1 VSSQN
6 IRSVPITKQKNTNI
20 FQLFYCQQTQS
31 LLITLYKYIVHT
43 TSSRTTESVANNE
56 NCELWKIKKRIL
68 LSTREKQAVYKYCLE
83 RKEISPELK
92 KYRQRTRILVCNN
105 KILLNLGN
113 LTISIGQPTPV
124 IFNILES
131 TLTRI

>member
-1 VSSQN
+1 
-6 IRSVPITKQKNTNI
+6 VPITKQKNTNI

-68 LSTREKQAVYKYCLE
+68 RSTREKQAVYKYCLE

-92 KYRQRTRILVCNN
+92 KYRQRTTILVGNN

-131 TLTRI
+131 TPTRI